1 MPLALSVA
9 ANRIVPVGFVFWLGD
24 HLDLLDQD
32 RPRIRSRKTTP
43 K

>member
-1 MPLALSVA
+1 MPLALAVA
-9 ANRIVPVGFVFWLGD
+9 ANRIVPVSFVFWLGN

-32 RPRIRSRKTTP
+32 RPCVRSGKTTP